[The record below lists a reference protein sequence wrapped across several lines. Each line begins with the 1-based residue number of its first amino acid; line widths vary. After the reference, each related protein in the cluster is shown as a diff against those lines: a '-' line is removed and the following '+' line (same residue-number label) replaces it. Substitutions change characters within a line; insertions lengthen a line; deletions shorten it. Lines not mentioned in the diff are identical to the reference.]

1 MAEDKLEIV
10 IKAKTDEFVKSLEDI
25 KKRSSDI
32 SKQMQEIDKQL
43 KSESVDRVAKL
54 SEKLDLVKRS
64 AALATKEAEEY
75 AKSIK
80 EITDNQKEGEELSEK
95 QKKKIEDLSEKMA
108 LAKQKANTFAVEID
122 KLSSE
127 LNEAAS
133 SADNAEDEI
142 DETGD
147 AMQETGNQAA
157 DAANGGLKQFMTIM
171 GANIAGSLITKGIEK
186 VIGLFKN
193 LAAAAWNAAKNIAS
207 AMKDYAQEAIDMAA
221 DYHDALGY
229 SEQVFEDNS
238 ESVQKWVDENTNAL
252 RINKSELLQNVNSFG
267 ALYRSFGI
275 GSEKAAEM
283 SESLVQLAVDLRS
296 ATGKDTQE
304 IIQSLTSVLTG
315 GYQAGYKY
323 GIVINESM
331 VKAKAA
337 TMGYSEELTQ
347 AQKEQVIFN
356 LIMEQTAVSQGQAAR
371 ESGNYKSQLDAMKVT
386 FDNLKISIGEKLLPV
401 VTDLITKAN
410 EFLQS
415 EEGQKML
422 DDIVKKIGEISEKVK
437 EFIESGQ
444 LEEWVQKFKENL
456 PGILE
461 DLKDLAKIVGDLVQ
475 PILDV
480 YRAIQGYNDLK
491 AMDEAIKSSKKEVHA
506 FADSVDVDMNTLRIA
521 IKGFADLNNISLT
534 EIYGNWST
542 YQPQIAEYMAAT
554 GTISE
559 DMKNTVNTATSQMA
573 SQTKTDLDATASAFQ
588 DGLTRAGNA
597 DTSGLRAKTEE
608 VETLGSRIKTALAN
622 FIDNSGWFQNAPGA
636 EYAHRAAGGPALPG
650 HIYQVNDDHGIRK
663 EMFIPSVQGYILDG
677 NQTQS
682 IINNST
688 DNHSVG
694 DVNVYVTSY
703 GTNAA
708 AIADEIGQEVNKRLR
723 MSGAW

>member
-1 MAEDKLEIV
+1 MAEDKLEVV

-54 SEKLDLVKRS
+54 SEKLELVKRS

-133 SADNAEDEI
+133 SADNAEEEI

-157 DAANGGLKQFMTIM
+157 TAANGGLKQFMTIM

-229 SEQVFEDNS
+229 SEQVFEEQS
-238 ESVQKWVDENTNAL
+238 ESVQKWVDENTTAL
-252 RINKSELLQNVNSFG
+252 RINKSELLSSVNSFG

-275 GSEKAAEM
+275 GTEKASEM
-283 SESLVQLAVDLRS
+283 SESLVKLATDLRA
-296 ATGKDTQE
+296 ATGRETQE
-304 IIQSLTSVLTG
+304 ILQSLTSVLTG

-323 GIVINESM
+323 GIVINEAM
-331 VKAKAA
+331 VKAKALSMNLVQTSVDEQKVSKARLQLEKA
-337 TMGYSEELTQ
+337 TKRASEAVSKYGENSLEAREAQLAVEAATDAFNEALGGQELALTQ
-347 AQKEQVIFN
+347 AQKEAAIYQ

-371 ESGNYKSQLDAMKVT
+371 ESGSYKSQLDAIKVT

-415 EEGQKML
+415 EDGQKML
-422 DDIVKKIGEISEKVK
+422 DEIVKKIGELSEKVR
-437 EFIESGQ
+437 EFVESGQ
-444 LEEWVQKFKENL
+444 LEDWVQKFKENL

-480 YRAIQGYNDLK
+480 YRAIQGYKDLK
-491 AMDEAIKSSKKEVHA
+491 EMDEAIKSSKKEVHA
-506 FADSVDVDMNTLRIA
+506 RTFSCGECGYMGDHPGDCGKERTGDCFSDQPHQDKKWMSLHIFCRPSGIPQPCPLR
-521 IKGFADLNNISLT
+521 GLCGHRFLP
-534 EIYGNWST
+534 Y
-542 YQPQIAEYMAAT
+542 
-554 GTISE
+554 
-559 DMKNTVNTATSQMA
+559 TVLFSP
-573 SQTKTDLDATASAFQ
+573 L
-588 DGLTRAGNA
+588 
-597 DTSGLRAKTEE
+597 
-608 VETLGSRIKTALAN
+608 
-622 FIDNSGWFQNAPGA
+622 
-636 EYAHRAAGGPALPG
+636 
-650 HIYQVNDDHGIRK
+650 
-663 EMFIPSVQGYILDG
+663 
-677 NQTQS
+677 
-682 IINNST
+682 
-688 DNHSVG
+688 
-694 DVNVYVTSY
+694 
-703 GTNAA
+703 
-708 AIADEIGQEVNKRLR
+708 
-723 MSGAW
+723 